1 MVLWVLLQTSFFQNF
16 IIGRITKTLSRDLK
30 TTVSIGHVGF
40 ELFDRMRLEK
50 TLILDR
56 KKDTLLYAGALRVN
70 ITDWFFLKNK
80 IELKYIGLDDA
91 VIKADRQTP
100 E

>member
-1 MVLWVLLQTSFFQNF
+1 
-16 IIGRITKTLSRDLK
+16 
-30 TTVSIGHVGF
+30 
-40 ELFDRMRLEK
+40 MRLEK